1 MLLQKFLVSCGMNEK
16 EVEIYQTLVRLG
28 ESGAQQVAQQTN
40 RERTSTL
47 RLMQSMVSRWRLGQ
61 TQHFHTAYF
70 FALSFDTLQKR
81 FFETLDMMH
90 HIQENSSTV
99 QQEYDQLQ
107 SSVHHDTSI
116 KLYEGMS
123 GIRVMYRTIIKSLED
138 QWLIHIKC
146 LYSATFES
154 LSQTKKEYSDEYQ
167 AFLWQLSEHRVMV
180 QSIAGKGMS
189 LIEDLVSWFG
199 MEAVN
204 EMPWSAGWVQLWIV
218 GKDLRF
224 VVTKKEPQVI
234 HIASGP
240 LANFFHALVEK
251 KANN

>member
-1 MLLQKFLVSCGMNEK
+1 MLLVQFLTSCGMNEK
-16 EVEIYQTLVRLG
+16 EREIYQVLVKIW
-28 ESGAQQVAQQTN
+28 ESSAQQVAQETN

-61 TQHFHTAYF
+61 SQHFHTSHF
-70 FALSFDTLQKR
+70 FAVPL
-81 FFETLDMMH
+81 ETLRREFEETLH
-90 HIQENSSTV
+90 
-99 QQEYDQLQ
+99 QLQ
-107 SSVHHDTSI
+107 ATIRHDTMI
-116 KLYEGMS
+116 KLYEGIS
-123 GIRVMYRTIIKSLED
+123 GIRVMYRTILQSLEE

-167 AFLWQLSEHRVMV
+167 AFLWQLSERHVMV

-189 LIEDLVSWFG
+189 LIEDLVSWCG
-199 MEAVN
+199 LDAVG

-224 VVTKKEPQVI
+224 VITKKEPQVI

-251 KANN
+251 I

>member
-1 MLLQKFLVSCGMNEK
+1 MNEK
-16 EVEIYQTLVRLG
+16 EREIYQALVKMW
-28 ESGAQQVAQQTN
+28 ESSAQQVAQETN

-61 TQHFHTAYF
+61 SQHFHTSHF
-70 FALSFDTLQKR
+70 FAVPL
-81 FFETLDMMH
+81 ETLRREFEETLHQMTQLQDNYTT
-90 HIQENSSTV
+90 IT
-99 QQEYDQLQ
+99 QEYDQLQ
-107 SSVHHDTSI
+107 ATTRHDTMI
-116 KLYEGMS
+116 KLYEGIS
-123 GIRVMYRTIIKSLED
+123 GIRVMYRTILQSLEE

-154 LSQTKKEYSDEYQ
+154 LSQTKKEYSDEYH
-167 AFLWQLSEHRVMV
+167 AFLWQLAERHVMV

-189 LIEDLVSWFG
+189 LIEDLVSG
-199 MEAVN
+199 YGLDAVG
-204 EMPWSAGWVQLWIV
+204 EMPWVAWWVQLWIV

-224 VVTKKEPQVI
+224 VITKKEPQVI

-251 KANN
+251 I

>member
-1 MLLQKFLVSCGMNEK
+1 MLLVQFLTSCGMNEK
-16 EVEIYQTLVRLG
+16 EREIYQVLVKIW
-28 ESGAQQVAQQTN
+28 ESSAQQVAQETN

-61 TQHFHTAYF
+61 SQHFHTSHF
-70 FALSFDTLQKR
+70 FAVPL
-81 FFETLDMMH
+81 ETLRREFEETLHQMTQLQDNYTM
-90 HIQENSSTV
+90 IT
-99 QQEYDQLQ
+99 QEYDQLQ
-107 SSVHHDTSI
+107 ATIRHDTMI
-116 KLYEGMS
+116 KLYEGIS
-123 GIRVMYRTIIKSLED
+123 GIRVMYRTILQSLEE

-167 AFLWQLSEHRVMV
+167 AFLWQLSERHVMV

-189 LIEDLVSWFG
+189 LIEDLVSWYG
-199 MEAVN
+199 LDAVG

-224 VVTKKEPQVI
+224 VITKKEPQVI

-251 KANN
+251 I

>member
-1 MLLQKFLVSCGMNEK
+1 MLLVQFLTSCGMNEK
-16 EVEIYQTLVRLG
+16 EREIYQVLVKIW
-28 ESGAQQVAQQTN
+28 ESSAQQVAQETN

-61 TQHFHTAYF
+61 SQHFHTSHF
-70 FALSFDTLQKR
+70 FAVSL
-81 FFETLDMMH
+81 ETLRREFEQSYHQMTAL
-90 HIQENSSTV
+90 QENYTTIA
-99 QQEYDQLQ
+99 QEYDQLQ
-107 SSVHHDTSI
+107 ATTRHDTTI
-116 KLYEGMS
+116 KLYEGIS
-123 GIRVMYRTIIKSLED
+123 GIRVMYRTILQSLEE

-167 AFLWQLSEHRVMV
+167 AFLWQLTERHVMV

-189 LIEDLVSWFG
+189 LIEDLVSG
-199 MEAVN
+199 YGLDAVG
-204 EMPWSAGWVQLWIV
+204 EMPWAAWWVQLWIV

-224 VVTKKEPQVI
+224 VITKKEPQVI

-251 KANN
+251 I